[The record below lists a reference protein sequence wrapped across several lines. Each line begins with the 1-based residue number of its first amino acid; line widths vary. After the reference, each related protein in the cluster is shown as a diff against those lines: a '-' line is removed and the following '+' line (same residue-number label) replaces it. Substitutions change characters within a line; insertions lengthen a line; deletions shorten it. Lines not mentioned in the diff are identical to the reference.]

1 MMARWPRFI
10 PGNGK
15 KGQVAMASD
24 AGICGEASP
33 PGQISRRGCLFVL
46 LTLVITAAV
55 LTCAALFVLHRLF
68 PAPPVVWS
76 NNGEQFAPVSY
87 THLTL
92 PTTERV

>member
-1 MMARWPRFI
+1 
-10 PGNGK
+10 
-15 KGQVAMASD
+15 MASD

-68 PAPPVVWS
+68 PAPPVVW
-76 NNGEQFAPVSY
+76 E
-87 THLTL
+87 
-92 PTTERV
+92 